1 MATSRFDLRDLWIAI
16 LRGGHSYL
24 GQVMAA
30 GRSTRAL
37 EAPVITFA
45 LLQHFPKGTLPP
57 QKHRLSLQMS
67 AGISFLGKY
76 CETFNTYNRLRIKL
90 TCLLI
95 LLLDPESNLKLPFGK
110 LKAISVSLSTLHDP
124 DPIRLY
130 ILYQLPQAFPQS
142 VPSVCRGLHHTAGNV
157 PIAPQWLDLNTGGA
171 GGVIGTSYLWLSAFH
186 IFHD

>member
-1 MATSRFDLRDLWIAI
+1 MDCHITRGAQLSWAGYGSGPLHSGLGSSSHHICSPPTFSKRYSPTSETPT
-16 LRGGHSYL
+16 
-24 GQVMAA
+24 Q
-30 GRSTRAL
+30 
-37 EAPVITFA
+37 
-45 LLQHFPKGTLPP
+45 
-57 QKHRLSLQMS
+57 S
-67 AGISFLGKY
+67 ADVCRYFIPGEY

-157 PIAPQWLDLNTGGA
+157 PIAPQ
-171 GGVIGTSYLWLSAFH
+171 
-186 IFHD
+186 